1 MIYKK
6 NNNYKK
12 MERTKHDIYLSHI
25 NFLLLTQTLLAR
37 YTYINHKFDNIE
49 NEEDIIRFKNNIKK
63 INWHILNSNHLFADF
78 IKELKRE
85 CIIDLGTSKYL
96 GATVYDVVYTIDEI
110 NYEIGINMIK
120 IRKYLISDKVAIKN
134 KLIILDDFKELNIL

>member
-1 MIYKK
+1 MIY
-6 NNNYKK
+6 
-12 MERTKHDIYLSHI
+12 IFHI
-25 NFLLLTQTLLAR
+25 LIFYYSVILTQTLLAR

-49 NEEDIIRFKNNIKK
+49 KEEDIIRFKNNIKK

-120 IRKYLISDKVAIKN
+120 IRKYLINDIEIINLAIKN